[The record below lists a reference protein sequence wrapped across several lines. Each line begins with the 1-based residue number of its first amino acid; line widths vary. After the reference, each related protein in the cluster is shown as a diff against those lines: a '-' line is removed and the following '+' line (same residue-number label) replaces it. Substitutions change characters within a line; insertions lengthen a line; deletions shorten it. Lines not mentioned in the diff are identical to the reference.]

1 MSQNHPENAVEVRN
15 GSAEDNLDRLLSDF
29 FKAQMQSPWPAAPAT
44 PASEPSVLVAAR
56 NASAEDPR
64 NQPVAT
70 APPVTR
76 DSGSKARYTLAAS
89 VALLLGTCWYLS
101 NGFRPA
107 ERTAPGSSN
116 NPTGSGLIDK
126 GIAGNPDA
134 LEQLRKDKATG
145 GNGII
150 RPKIDLKGMP

>member
-1 MSQNHPENAVEVRN
+1 MSQNYPENAVEVRN
-15 GSAEDNLDRLLSDF
+15 GPAEDNLDRLLSDF
-29 FKAQMQSPWPAAPAT
+29 FKAQMQSPWPAAPVT

-56 NASAEDPR
+56 NANTEAPR
-64 NQPVAT
+64 NQPAAT
-70 APPVTR
+70 APPAAR

-101 NGFRPA
+101 NGFRAA

-150 RPKIDLKGMP
+150 RPKIDLKRMP